1 MQCPVCASKETRV
14 TCTQKN
20 SDKTK
25 RYRRCLNCE
34 HRFIS
39 IEVYLKPPKP
49 PSIRERQIIRG
60 EKSNF
65 AVLTE
70 ANVLD
75 IRKLALDNTYAVIA
89 KRYGI
94 HKDTVYRIV
103 NRKRWSHLK
112 DDPIS

>member
-1 MQCPVCASKETRV
+1 MQCPACGSKETRV

-25 RYRRCLNCE
+25 RYRRCLDCD

-39 IEVYLKPPKP
+39 IEIYLKPPKLPSLYKRP
-49 PSIRERQIIRG
+49 PKRG
-60 EKSNF
+60 EDCNL

-70 ANVLD
+70 RNVLD
-75 IRKLALDNTYAVIA
+75 IRKLALDTTYAVIA

-103 NRKRWSHLK
+103 NRKRWRHLN
-112 DDPIS
+112 DDS